1 MINKKKLSIIAGII
15 FIIGIVGSLFTYRSI
30 ATVPISE
37 EKVINNNNVSS
48 VIIDTNNVRVNIN
61 PTTENNMKVT
71 LDGEVNPNIKRT
83 LATDKK
89 GSTLLISYK
98 EKQQSWFNFNFN
110 ISEVLVP
117 LTLNVYLPEKQYD
130 SLKISNNNGYVSAK
144 QQNTTHFDIN
154 TSNGRVELREINS
167 QKINAETNNGSMDFK
182 DITAQN
188 IHVKSNNGRIML
200 DHVEGELEGQSKN
213 GSISLK
219 TNELDRNLNFTTHN
233 GKINIETEKEPT
245 NVQFNVSVDNGK
257 ANILNKYNGNA
268 VIGKGENQIKL
279 NTHNG
284 SISVKKHGN

>member
-61 PTTENNMKVT
+61 PTTESNMKVT

-83 LATDKK
+83 LATDEKD
-89 GSTLLISYK
+89 STLLISYK
-98 EKQQSWFNFNFN
+98 EKQQSWFNFN

-213 GSISLK
+213 GSLSLK

-233 GKINIETEKEPT
+233 GKINIETEKEPI

>member
-61 PTTENNMKVT
+61 PTTESNMKVT

-83 LATDKK
+83 LATDEKD
-89 GSTLLISYK
+89 STLLISYK

-213 GSISLK
+213 GSLSLK

>member
-48 VIIDTNNVRVNIN
+48 VIIDTNNVRVNTY
-61 PTTENNMKVT
+61 PTTESNMKVT
-71 LDGEVNPNIKRT
+71 LDGEVNPNIERT
-83 LATDKK
+83 LATDEKD
-89 GSTLLISYK
+89 STLLISYK
-98 EKQQSWFNFNFN
+98 EKQQSWFNFN

-213 GSISLK
+213 GSLSLK

>member
-61 PTTENNMKVT
+61 PTTESNMKVT
-71 LDGEVNPNIKRT
+71 LDGEVNPNIERT
-83 LATDKK
+83 LATDEKD
-89 GSTLLISYK
+89 STLLISYK
-98 EKQQSWFNFNFN
+98 EKQQSWFNFN

-213 GSISLK
+213 GSLSLK

-233 GKINIETEKEPT
+233 GKINIETEKEPI